1 MLKQYF
7 MPQKFLKIKHFKE
20 TKIKNKEHNNRQNVN
35 LCKRN
40 LGTNKDRSKATKHF
54 WKESV

>member
-54 WKESV
+54 

>member
-20 TKIKNKEHNNRQNVN
+20 SKIKNKEHNNRQNVN
-35 LCKRN
+35 ICIRN
-40 LGTNKDRSKATKHF
+40 LDNNGEKAIEHF
-54 WKESV
+54 LKESV